1 MTLEIRGRFTD
12 PGVAN
17 DKPGRHGQLHG
28 QQPGKAVGLA
38 ARTRIGYLIQFKNV
52 SIQNS
57 TYPPVE
63 LRKIIFVQA
72 TVVLQLTVF
81 LEVAGKQEGG
91 VTRGIA
97 VVALAVL

>member
-1 MTLEIRGRFTD
+1 
-12 PGVAN
+12 
-17 DKPGRHGQLHG
+17 
-28 QQPGKAVGLA
+28 
-38 ARTRIGYLIQFKNV
+38 
-52 SIQNS
+52 
-57 TYPPVE
+57 VE
-63 LRKIIFVQA
+63 LHKIIFVQA

>member
-1 MTLEIRGRFTD
+1 MTLEIRGKFTD

-28 QQPGKAVGLA
+28 PQPGQAVRLA
-38 ARTRIGYLIQFKNV
+38 ARTRIGYLIKFKNV

-57 TYPPVE
+57 VYQPVE

-72 TVVLQLTVF
+72 AIVLQLTVF

-97 VVALAVL
+97 IIALAVL

>member
-1 MTLEIRGRFTD
+1 MTLQIRRRFTD

-28 QQPGKAVGLA
+28 PQPGKAEGLA

-57 TYPPVE
+57 IYQPVE
-63 LRKIIFVQA
+63 LHKIIFVQA

-97 VVALAVL
+97 IVALAVL